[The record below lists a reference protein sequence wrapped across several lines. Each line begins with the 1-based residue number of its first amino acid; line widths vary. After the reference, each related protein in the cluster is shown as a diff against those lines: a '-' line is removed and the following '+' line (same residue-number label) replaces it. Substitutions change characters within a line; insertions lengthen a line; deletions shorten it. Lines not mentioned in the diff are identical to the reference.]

1 MKLPAFF
8 FDIDGTLLHYPSG
21 LTQIS
26 PKTKE
31 ALDKLRENHPTFIA
45 SGRTKCFIDE
55 KILAYPF
62 DGFVTCNGAYVEYQN
77 QCVYKFPMALE
88 DMKAALQVADEIDA
102 VVYLESRDHMYV
114 YNASNPLHED
124 FAYRWAMNPEV
135 IVTEF
140 KPEDIE
146 VYIGMIVVKQEADCS
161 VVVERLKNH
170 FEVSQHVNQLS
181 FDLTLRKQS
190 KAVGIEEVMKFFDGT
205 LEDAWAFGDA
215 HNDYEMISAVGHGIA
230 MGNAVD
236 EIKAIANDVTLP
248 AWEDGIAYTLK
259 KYNWI

>member
-1 MKLPAFF
+1 
-8 FDIDGTLLHYPSG
+8 
-21 LTQIS
+21 
-26 PKTKE
+26 
-31 ALDKLRENHPTFIA
+31 
-45 SGRTKCFIDE
+45 
-55 KILAYPF
+55 
-62 DGFVTCNGAYVEYQN
+62 
-77 QCVYKFPMALE
+77 
-88 DMKAALQVADEIDA
+88 
-102 VVYLESRDHMYV
+102 
-114 YNASNPLHED
+114 
-124 FAYRWAMNPEV
+124 
-135 IVTEF
+135 
-140 KPEDIE
+140 
-146 VYIGMIVVKQEADCS
+146 MIVVKQEADCS